1 MLTGPRPTVEREAG
15 SENAGVM
22 NRLSL
27 PEREVLELITAGNSL
42 EQIGARMGVSA
53 DTVEIYCNRIMVK
66 LEIYDLA
73 RLVRFALDFSSRSR
87 LARRAPTTQR

>member
-1 MLTGPRPTVEREAG
+1 MPTGPMPTAEREAG
-15 SENAGVM
+15 SASLIPAS
-22 NRLSL
+22 LSL
-27 PEREVLELITAGNSL
+27 RERDVLVLIAAGNSL
-42 EQIGARMGVSA
+42 EQIAARLGVSA
-53 DTVEIYCNRIMVK
+53 ATVDIYCNRIMVK